1 MLVPWKTDGYSW
13 LYILLKLVLFILVS
27 VFWLQDPTE
36 VKVIDVMRVDALYL
50 SILMHTT
57 AVPTKL
63 SLKTLGSYE
72 KVTKMPSV
80 KHFGLPSTSLMT
92 ATLFALGKRTG

>member
-1 MLVPWKTDGYSW
+1 
-13 LYILLKLVLFILVS
+13 
-27 VFWLQDPTE
+27 
-36 VKVIDVMRVDALYL
+36 VIDVMRVDALYL
-50 SILMHTT
+50 SKLMHKYADTT

-72 KVTKMPSV
+72 TVARMPPV